1 MRRSRR
7 RRRRRALRERPGA
20 AAKVVAPRDLD
31 PVLEDRGDAV
41 AVAPGRA
48 LEDARTHAVV
58 HALGVAE
65 VSVLGRGASGWLVG
79 F

>member
-1 MRRSRR
+1 
-7 RRRRRALRERPGA
+7 
-20 AAKVVAPRDLD
+20 
-31 PVLEDRGDAV
+31 V